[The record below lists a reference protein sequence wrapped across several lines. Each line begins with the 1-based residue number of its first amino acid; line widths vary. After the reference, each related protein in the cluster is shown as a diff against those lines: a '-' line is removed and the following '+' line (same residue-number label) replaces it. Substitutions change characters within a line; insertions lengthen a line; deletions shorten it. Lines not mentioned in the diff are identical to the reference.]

1 MTYPAMLH
9 MPLVSAY
16 LCPDCN
22 SIGNCAEQCPACA
35 STTLMRLAD
44 VLDRRTVEQPQ
55 ARQEFA
61 HVVPMA
67 A

>member
-9 MPLVSAY
+9 LPLVAAY
-16 LCPDCN
+16 LCADCN

-35 STTLMRLAD
+35 STTLMRLSD
-44 VLDRRTVEQPQ
+44 VLDRVPAEASQTHYS
-55 ARQEFA
+55 EF
-61 HVVPMA
+61 VPIA